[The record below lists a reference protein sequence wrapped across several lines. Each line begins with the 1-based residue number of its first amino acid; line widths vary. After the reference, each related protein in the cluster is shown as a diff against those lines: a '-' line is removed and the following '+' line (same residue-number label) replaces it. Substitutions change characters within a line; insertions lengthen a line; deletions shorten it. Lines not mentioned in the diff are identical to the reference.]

1 MTSFD
6 AVWEELGV
14 RHGGVLFV
22 EEMVRAGVPA
32 GTVRGVLR
40 RHRWQRVGVGAYAE
54 PGCEVSYWMRLYAV
68 QRRRPDVVAS
78 HRSAAALLGF
88 DVLRHAL
95 EVTRAGG
102 GGALTGMRVHRAPLA
117 AGDIVEVDRGVRVT
131 GPARTVADV
140 LRAPLGDE
148 GVVVAD
154 CALRRRAVTPGQVR
168 EALQGLRGRRRGLAA
183 LGRARGASGSP
194 AETVA
199 RLRMAEAG
207 LEPECQV
214 PLGGIRVDFF
224 FAGRGLVVEVEGHRW
239 HGGAPAHQRDTV
251 RFNRLMSLPGVRG
264 ILRFTAQDVFRR
276 PRWMVRTIRG
286 ALVREPDDRPG
297 PPLPRG

>member
-40 RHRWQRVGVGAYAE
+40 RRRWQRVGVGAYAE

-102 GGALTGMRVHRAPLA
+102 GGALSGMRVHRAPLA
-117 AGDIVEVDRGVRVT
+117 AGDT
-131 GPARTVADV
+131 
-140 LRAPLGDE
+140 L
-148 GVVVAD
+148 
-154 CALRRRAVTPGQVR
+154 
-168 EALQGLRGRRRGLAA
+168 
-183 LGRARGASGSP
+183 
-194 AETVA
+194 
-199 RLRMAEAG
+199 
-207 LEPECQV
+207 
-214 PLGGIRVDFF
+214 
-224 FAGRGLVVEVEGHRW
+224 
-239 HGGAPAHQRDTV
+239 